1 MIKET
6 KRTVIEG
13 ILEDVGTGSRYAWAV
28 EGISLERLIQSYVSS
43 NVRITIETI
52 EE

>member
-1 MIKET
+1 MVKES

-13 ILEDVGTGSRYAWAV
+13 TLEDVGTGSRYAWTV
-28 EGISLERLIQSYVSS
+28 DGLSLDGILNDFDGSK
-43 NVRITIETI
+43 VRITIETI